1 MNRKAHLVQVLLA
14 LMATAALPAQA
25 VEEMIVTAEFRE
37 ASLQET
43 QISMNAL
50 SEDVIADL
58 GISNGLDLSQYVPN
72 LNAQPYVGGRTG
84 ISYNIRG
91 IGNAETLITFDPAVS
106 VYLDGV
112 LIAKNTGALLD
123 VMELER
129 IEVLRGPQ
137 GTLYGRNTM
146 GGAVNYITKKPGDEF
161 EGSVKASFGSYE
173 QRDFRGMLN
182 IPLLSA
188 DSGAGALNMRI
199 SAATLNRDGI
209 QDNYL
214 ANAPNTELGTKDR
227 EVLMAQLM
235 WRPVDAVSV
244 LYSYDRTRI
253 DEEQETPWITTLNP
267 ARSVST
273 SLAPYL
279 QRESNRPDGGYF
291 NSPHRAKTHVDG
303 HGLTITWDLSDNLA
317 LHSLTGYR
325 EMENLGLADSDGSPL
340 NLIFTRDLQEY
351 DAFSQEF
358 RLIGTAMDDRLDY
371 SAGLFYMDE
380 EGDVFNETR
389 VNGAPGVNIAEYANE
404 AWAAY
409 GQMTFAFTEKFNVT
423 FGLRYT
429 DEDREMYKAI
439 VNGVFF
445 EPIPFFDD
453 ISTNPAYAGK
463 PCVPRPSPPGG
474 LTCANTV
481 FPRAHDTFSKLTPM
495 ISFGY
500 DWTEDI
506 MTYLK
511 LSTGYQSGGFNS
523 RDDQWSDFVT
533 GFNEED
539 LLVYELGVKS
549 VLANRYQI
557 NGALWYS
564 DYDDKRVN
572 QFNPATLASVQ
583 RNASKVEIWGIE
595 LEVLA
600 QLTDRLQAGVN
611 YGYVDHE
618 YDEYVDR
625 GVDLSYYNFPFSPK
639 NTASAFIAYDY
650 PLNFGVLRA
659 RLDTTYRDEMNFLV
673 PAPELN
679 SSSSLQLWNARV
691 TLDEIKGPGDSIV
704 RVSAWGKN
712 LTDEGYWNF
721 GVNLYGTFGFN
732 FNTYG
737 EPRTL
742 GVDIEVDF

>member
-463 PCVPRPSPPGG
+463 PCVPRPSPPGDSLVPIPSSPG
-474 LTCANTV
+474 LT
-481 FPRAHDTFSKLTPM
+481 TP
-495 ISFGY
+495 
-500 DWTEDI
+500 
-506 MTYLK
+506 
-511 LSTGYQSGGFNS
+511 S
-523 RDDQWSDFVT
+523 R
-533 GFNEED
+533 N
-539 LLVYELGVKS
+539 
-549 VLANRYQI
+549 
-557 NGALWYS
+557 
-564 DYDDKRVN
+564 
-572 QFNPATLASVQ
+572 
-583 RNASKVEIWGIE
+583 
-595 LEVLA
+595 
-600 QLTDRLQAGVN
+600 
-611 YGYVDHE
+611 
-618 YDEYVDR
+618 
-625 GVDLSYYNFPFSPK
+625 
-639 NTASAFIAYDY
+639 
-650 PLNFGVLRA
+650 
-659 RLDTTYRDEMNFLV
+659 
-673 PAPELN
+673 
-679 SSSSLQLWNARV
+679 
-691 TLDEIKGPGDSIV
+691 
-704 RVSAWGKN
+704 
-712 LTDEGYWNF
+712 
-721 GVNLYGTFGFN
+721 
-732 FNTYG
+732 
-737 EPRTL
+737 
-742 GVDIEVDF
+742 